1 MIENRVKRV
10 WREGG
15 LALGAYS
22 GSFGTPSMVEIIGLA
37 GFDSV
42 FIDMEHKPF
51 DLNDIQMMVLTAER
65 VGITPIVRTPGF
77 DPAFILRLLD
87 MGVQGVYLPHID
99 GAEAARKAVDAVY
112 YPPLG
117 DRGMM
122 GISRVAEYGKIPLT
136 QHMEQSNREV
146 LLAVMIEDLK
156 ALDEIDEIAAIKGVD
171 LIAVGASD
179 MSRALGTTGEPPNH
193 PKLVAVIERVAEA
206 VRKSNNAR
214 LSLPIG
220 HRFFPR
226 SISQLRDM
234 GVSYT
239 NVAPHPDVRLLKAMS
254 QHVPDIRKELV

>member
-37 GFDSV
+37 GFDAV
-42 FIDMEHKPF
+42 FIDMEHFPF
-51 DLNDIQMMVLTAER
+51 DLRDVHMMVLAAER
-65 VGITPIVRTPGF
+65 IGIAPIVRTPGF

-87 MGVQGVYLPHID
+87 MGVQGIYLPHIG
-99 GAEAARKAVDAVY
+99 GAEAARKAVQAVY

-122 GISRVAEYGKIPLT
+122 GASRVAEYGKIPLD

-156 ALDEIDEIAAIKGVD
+156 ALDEVEEIASIKGID
-171 LIAVGASD
+171 LIVVGPTD
-179 MSRALGTTGEPPNH
+179 MTRALGITGQPNH
-193 PKLVAVIERVAEA
+193 PKLAAVMERVAEA

-214 LSLPIG
+214 LSLATG
-220 HRFFPR
+220 YALFPR
-226 SISQLRDM
+226 TIRQLRDM

-239 NVAPHPDVRLLKAMS
+239 NVAPNPDVRLLKSLS
-254 QHVPDIRKELV
+254 QNVADLRKELA

>member
-37 GFDSV
+37 GFDAV
-42 FIDMEHKPF
+42 FIDLEHFPF
-51 DLNDIQMMVLTAER
+51 DLRDVHMMVLVAER
-65 VGITPIVRTPGF
+65 MGITPIVRTPGF
-77 DPAFILRLLD
+77 DPAFVLRLLD
-87 MGVQGVYLPHID
+87 MGVQGIYLPHID
-99 GAEAARKAVDAVY
+99 GAEAARKAVQAVY

-122 GISRVAEYGKIPLT
+122 GASRVAQYGKIPLD
-136 QHMEQSNREV
+136 QHMEQCNREV

-171 LIAVGASD
+171 LIVVGPTD
-179 MSRALGTTGEPPNH
+179 MTRALGITGQPNH
-193 PKLVAVIERVAEA
+193 PKLVAVMERVAEA

-214 LSLPIG
+214 LSLATG
-220 HRFFPR
+220 YALFPR
-226 SISQLRDM
+226 TIRQLRDM

-239 NVAPHPDVRLLKAMS
+239 NVAPNPDVRLLKSLS
-254 QHVPDIRKELV
+254 QNVADLRKELA

>member
-15 LALGAYS
+15 IALGAYS
-22 GSFGTPSMVEIIGLA
+22 GSFGTSSMVEIIGLA
-37 GFDSV
+37 GFDAV
-42 FIDMEHKPF
+42 FIDMEHFPF
-51 DLNDIQMMVLTAER
+51 DFRDVHMMVLTAER

-87 MGVQGVYLPHID
+87 MGVQGIYLPHID
-99 GAEAARKAVDAVY
+99 NAAAARKAVEAVY
-112 YPPLG
+112 YPPQG

-122 GISRVAEYGKIPLT
+122 GASRVADYGKIPLA
-136 QHMEQSNREV
+136 QYMEQSNREV

-171 LIAVGASD
+171 LIVVGPAD
-179 MSRALGTTGEPPNH
+179 MSRALGVAGQPNH
-193 PKLVAVIERVAEA
+193 PKLVAVMERVTEA
-206 VRKSNNAR
+206 VKKSKNAR
-214 LSLPIG
+214 LSLATG
-220 HRFFPR
+220 NAMFPR

-239 NVAPHPDVRLLKAMS
+239 NVSPMPDARLLKILS
-254 QHVPDIRKELV
+254 QQVVDLRKELA

>member
-15 LALGAYS
+15 IALGTYS
-22 GSFGTPSMVEIIGLA
+22 GSFGTSSMVEVIGLA
-37 GFDSV
+37 GFDAV
-42 FIDMEHKPF
+42 FVDMEHFPF
-51 DLNDIQMMVLTAER
+51 DFHDVHMMVLTAER

-87 MGVQGVYLPHID
+87 MGVQGIYLPHID
-99 GAEAARKAVDAVY
+99 GAAAARKAVEAVY

-122 GISRVAEYGKIPLT
+122 PSSRVADFGKIPLAE
-136 QHMEQSNREV
+136 HMEQSNREV

-156 ALDEIDEIAAIKGVD
+156 ALDEIDEIAATKGVD
-171 LIAVGASD
+171 LIVVGPAD
-179 MSRALGTTGEPPNH
+179 MSRALGVAGQPNH
-193 PKLVAVIERVAEA
+193 PKLVAVMKRVAEA

-214 LSLPIG
+214 LSLATGNPL
-220 HRFFPR
+220 FPKT
-226 SISQLRDM
+226 ISQLRDM

-239 NVAPHPDVRLLKAMS
+239 NVSPAPDARLLKILS
-254 QHVPDIRKELV
+254 QQVVDIRKELA